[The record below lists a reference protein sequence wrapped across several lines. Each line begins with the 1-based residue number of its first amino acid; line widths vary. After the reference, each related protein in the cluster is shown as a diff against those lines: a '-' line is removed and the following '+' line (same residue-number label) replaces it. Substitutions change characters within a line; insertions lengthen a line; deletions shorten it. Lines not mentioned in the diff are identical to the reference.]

1 MLTIEVAQAQ
11 RADLIA
17 KIAQYD
23 HEYYVLDAPSVS
35 DSEYDG
41 LYKQLLAL
49 EAQFPELVSPDSP
62 TQRVSGVAAAA
73 FSSVQ
78 HRQAMLSLN
87 NVFSADELLAFDK
100 RVRDSLGLASVD
112 YAVEPKFDGLAI
124 TLTYEHGHFVQGAT
138 RGDGYTGENVTHNLR
153 TIDSIPKRLTMQQP
167 PALLEVR
174 GEILM
179 FKQAFEQ
186 LNAAQANL
194 GAKLFANPRNAAAGS
209 LRQLDAAITAT
220 RPLNFFAY
228 GLGEAKGIPALTSHA
243 EAMDYLTRLGFPVSD
258 LRTTVAGYDGLITYY
273 ADIGTQRDNLPFDI
287 DGVVYKVNAFAQ
299 QNELGFVSR
308 APRWAIAHKFP
319 AEEATTVVEDI
330 TVQVGRTGAIT
341 PVARLKP
348 VFVGGVTVT
357 NATLH
362 NEDEMLRKDIRIGDT
377 VVVRRAGD
385 VIPEVV
391 SVVKES
397 RPAHAR
403 LFTMPTRCP
412 ECDAHIHRPE
422 DEAVARCTGGLY
434 CPAQRKQAITHFA
447 SRRAMDIEGLGDKL
461 VSQLVDANL
470 LNSVSD
476 IYKLTISQLAGL
488 ERMAQKS
495 AQNVIDAINKSK
507 KTTLAR
513 FIYALGVRNV
523 GEATAKDLANHF
535 GRLDALLGAEVE
547 DLLAVNDVGPI
558 VAESLLQ
565 FFAEPH
571 NTEAIQAMIKMGVS
585 WEEHEG
591 QRQVEGVL
599 QGKTLVLTGT
609 LPTMSRDDAK
619 ALIEAAGGKVSGSV
633 SKKTDFVVAGAE
645 AGSKLEKAAN
655 LGVAILDESG
665 LTALLSGSGDLMRDA
680 TNALNQESENDSAIN
695 GQQKQLF

>member
-1 MLTIEVAQAQ
+1 MLTIEVARAQ
-11 RADLIA
+11 LADLSA

-23 HEYYVLDAPSVS
+23 HEYYVLDSPSVT

-49 EAQFPELVSPDSP
+49 ETQFPELITADSP
-62 TQRVSGVAAAA
+62 TQRVGGVAAAA

-87 NVFSADELLAFDK
+87 NVFSDHELLAFDK
-100 RVRDSLGLASVD
+100 RVRDSLGLTTID

-153 TIDSIPKRLTMQQP
+153 TIKSIPKQLIMQKP

-174 GEILM
+174 GEVLM
-179 FKQAFEQ
+179 FKQDFER
-186 LNAAQANL
+186 LNAAQAQA

-209 LRQLDAAITAT
+209 LRQLDAAITAI
-220 RPLNFFAY
+220 RPLSFFAY

-243 EAMDYLTRLGFPVSD
+243 EAMDYLAQLGFPVCD
-258 LRTTVAGYDGLITYY
+258 LRTTVAGYDGLTAYY
-273 ADIGTQRDNLPFDI
+273 ADIGTKRASLAFDI

-319 AEEATTVVEDI
+319 AEEATTIVEDI

-377 VVVRRAGD
+377 VIVRRAGD

-391 SVVKES
+391 SVVIEN
-397 RPAHAR
+397 RPAQAR
-403 LFTMPTRCP
+403 LFAMPTRCP
-412 ECDAHIHRPE
+412 ECDSHINRPE

-476 IYKLTISQLAGL
+476 IYTLTISQLAAL

-495 AQNVIDAINKSK
+495 AQNVIDAISKSK

-535 GRLDALLGAEVE
+535 GCLDKLLNAKTE

-571 NTEAIQAMIKMGVS
+571 NTDTIQAMIKMGVS
-585 WEEHEG
+585 WEEHDG
-591 QRQVEGVL
+591 QQQHGGIL

-645 AGSKLEKAAN
+645 AGSKLEKAAS
-655 LGVAILDESG
+655 LGVVILDESG
-665 LTALLSGSGDLMRDA
+665 LTALLSGQGDLGHDA
-680 TNALNQESENDSAIN
+680 TNVLADESELSTVTHS
-695 GQQKQLF
+695 QQKQLF